1 MYSRTSSSEGV
12 YCSLRF
18 CDVQPA
24 DSLKRKIMKRRDFLK
39 SASSIAA
46 GVGFANSAAVGLAT
60 PQSDQACKAASFPK
74 VDKLTAHVTE
84 FVVSTQLSEIPG
96 ETIELGKKSILD
108 GLGLALSGSKAETA
122 GLIQQYVSSLGCG
135 TGGATVLGSATKY
148 PARFAALVNGIGIHV
163 DDYDDTQLAA
173 AKDRVYGLLVHPTVC
188 VMPAAL
194 ATAEVSGKSGRELLT
209 AYQVGVEVECKV
221 AEAISPRHYE
231 DGFHSTGTCGVFGGT
246 SACARLKGLDMV
258 HTARA
263 FAIAASQ
270 AAGLRENFGTMMK
283 PFQAG
288 HATESGVVAADLA
301 ALGWTGA
308 EQILEAQRGFF
319 HAYGGTYDPAVIM
332 DRLGRPWTFQDP
344 GVSIKPFPSGSLT
357 HPGMTE
363 LERLIRTNSI
373 RAADVAQVEVGT
385 NHNMLNTLIH
395 HRPTTGLQ
403 AKFSMEF
410 CMAILLL
417 DGKADQTKFTDSV
430 VNRADVQGMIGRV
443 RFYTDPEAEKAG
455 YDKMT
460 TILKITLK
468 DGRVISGRADF
479 GKGSPTNPMSYD
491 EVADKFLGCAAFA
504 EWPTAKAKQV
514 IGIVRMLED
523 LPDVRTLTALLS
535 K

>member
-1 MYSRTSSSEGV
+1 MKNTAGIAVTLGLPDSS
-12 YCSLRF
+12 
-18 CDVQPA
+18 
-24 DSLKRKIMKRRDFLK
+24 
-39 SASSIAA
+39 
-46 GVGFANSAAVGLAT
+46 AT
-60 PQSDQACKAASFPK
+60 GSVSSDQPCKESSFPK
-74 VDKLTAHVTE
+74 VEKLTARVAD
-84 FVVSTQLSEIPG
+84 FVVNTQLSEIPE
-96 ETIELGKKSILD
+96 ETVELGKKSILD

-122 GLIQQYVSSLGCG
+122 GIIEKYVQSLGCG
-135 TGGATVLGSATKY
+135 SGGAAVLGSAVKL
-148 PARFAALVNGIGIHV
+148 PPRFAALANGIAIHV
-163 DDYDDTQLAA
+163 DDYDDTQLAS

-188 VMPAAL
+188 VLPAAL
-194 ATAEVSGKSGRELLT
+194 AAAEVSGKSGKELLV
-209 AYQVGVEVECKV
+209 AYQVGVEVECKI

-231 DGFHSTGTCGVFGGT
+231 DGFHTTGTCGVFGGT
-246 SACARLKGLDMV
+246 SACSRLKGLDAV
-258 HTARA
+258 HIARA

-308 EQILEAQRGFF
+308 EQILEAERGFF
-319 HAYGGTYDPAVIM
+319 HAYGGTYDPSVITE
-332 DRLGRPWTFQDP
+332 RLGKPWTLQNP

-363 LERLIRTNSI
+363 LLRLIRTNSI

-417 DGKADQTKFTDSV
+417 DGKADQTKFTDAV
-430 VNRADVQGMIGRV
+430 ANRPDVQEMISRV

-468 DGRVISGRADF
+468 DGRSITGRADF

-491 EVADKFLGCAAFA
+491 EVAEKFLGCAAFA
-504 EWPTAKAKQV
+504 EWPTAKARQV
-514 IGIVRMLED
+514 IEMVRKLED
-523 LPDVRTLTALLS
+523 VSDVRSLTALCS

>member
-1 MYSRTSSSEGV
+1 M
-12 YCSLRF
+12 
-18 CDVQPA
+18 Q
-24 DSLKRKIMKRRDFLK
+24 RRDFLK
-39 SASSIAA
+39 TATGVAATMGLSGRRASGFSNPAVDQPCKEAA
-46 GVGFANSAAVGLAT
+46 
-60 PQSDQACKAASFPK
+60 FPK
-74 VDKLTAHVTE
+74 VEKLTAQVAE
-84 FVVSTQLSEIPG
+84 FVVKTQLSDIPG
-96 ETIELGKKSILD
+96 ETIALGKKSILD

-122 GLIQQYVSSLGCG
+122 GLVQQYVKSLGCG
-135 TGGATVLGSATKY
+135 PGGASVLGFGVKM
-148 PARFAALVNGIGIHV
+148 PARFAALANGIAIHV
-163 DDYDDTQLAA
+163 DDYDDTQLAS

-188 VMPAAL
+188 VLPAAL
-194 ATAEVSGKSGRELLT
+194 ATAEVGGMSGKDLFV
-209 AYQVGVEVECKV
+209 AYQVGVEVECKI

-231 DGFHSTGTCGVFGGT
+231 DGFHSTGTIGVFGSA
-246 SACARLKGLDMV
+246 SACARLKGLDAV

-288 HATESGVVAADLA
+288 HATESGVVAADFA
-301 ALGWTGA
+301 AIGWTGA
-308 EQILEAQRGFF
+308 EQILEAERGFF
-319 HAYGGTYDPAVIM
+319 HAYGGTYDPAVITE
-332 DRLGRPWTFQDP
+332 RLGQPWTLQDP

-363 LERLIRTNSI
+363 LLRLMQVNAIH
-373 RAADVAQVEVGT
+373 AADVAQVEVGT

-395 HRPTTGLQ
+395 HRPTKGLQ

-417 DGKADQTKFTDSV
+417 DGKADQTKFTDAV
-430 VNRADVQGMIGRV
+430 ANRPDVQETIGRV

-479 GKGSPTNPMSYD
+479 GKGSPSNPMSYD

-504 EWPTAKAKQV
+504 EWPTTKANQV
-514 IGIVRMLED
+514 IATVRRLED
-523 LPDVRTLTALLS
+523 VSDVRTLTALLS

>member
-1 MYSRTSSSEGV
+1 
-12 YCSLRF
+12 
-18 CDVQPA
+18 
-24 DSLKRKIMKRRDFLK
+24 MKRRDFLK
-39 SASSIAA
+39 STTGIAA
-46 GVGFANSAAVGLAT
+46 TLGFSSSAAPVLCDWAAG
-60 PQSDQACKAASFPK
+60 QIRNEASFPT
-74 VDKLTAHVTE
+74 VEKLTARVAE
-84 FVVSTQLSEIPG
+84 FVVNTQLSQIPD

-122 GLIQQYVSSLGCG
+122 GLIERYVKSLGCG
-135 TGGATVLGSATKY
+135 SGGAAVLGSAAKFS
-148 PARFAALVNGIGIHV
+148 PRFAALVNGVAIHV
-163 DDYDDTQLAA
+163 DDFDDTQLAA

-188 VMPAAL
+188 VLPAAL
-194 ATAEVSGKSGRELLT
+194 ATAEVGGKGGKDLLV
-209 AYQVGVEVECKV
+209 AYQVGVEVECKI

-246 SACARLKGLDMV
+246 SACARLKGLDV
-258 HTARA
+258 ASTVRA
-263 FAIAASQ
+263 FAIAASH

-283 PFQAG
+283 PYQAG
-288 HATESGVVAADLA
+288 HATESGVVATDLA

-319 HAYGGTYDPAVIM
+319 HAYGGSYDPSAIV
-332 DRLGRPWTFQDP
+332 DRLGKPWTFQNP

-363 LERLIRTNSI
+363 LLRLIRANSI

-385 NHNMLNTLIH
+385 NRNMPNTLIH

-417 DGKADQTKFTDSV
+417 DGRADQTKFTDAV
-430 VNRADVQGMIGRV
+430 ANRPDVQQMMGRV
-443 RFYTDPEAEKAG
+443 RFYTDPDAEKAG

-468 DGRVISGRADF
+468 DGRTISGRADF
-479 GKGSPTNPMSYD
+479 GKGSPANPMSFD
-491 EVADKFLGCAAFA
+491 EVAEKFLGCAAFA
-504 EWPTAKAKQV
+504 EWPTSKADRV
-514 IGIVRMLED
+514 INTVRRLED
-523 LPDVRTLTALLS
+523 LSDVRTLTALCS
-535 K
+535 R

>member
-1 MYSRTSSSEGV
+1 
-12 YCSLRF
+12 
-18 CDVQPA
+18 
-24 DSLKRKIMKRRDFLK
+24 MKRRHFLK
-39 SASSIAA
+39 SASGI
-46 GVGFANSAAVGLAT
+46 
-60 PQSDQACKAASFPK
+60 AASFGLAIPPLA
-74 VDKLTAHVTE
+74 VVGAMASDQPCGQPDFPRAERLTERIAD
-84 FVVSTQLSEIPG
+84 FVLNTQWSEIPV
-96 ETIELGKKSILD
+96 ETVELGKKSILD

-122 GLIQQYVSSLGCG
+122 GLIQQYVESLGCESG
-135 TGGATVLGSATKY
+135 AATVLGSGAKY
-148 PARFAALVNGIGIHV
+148 PARFAALVNGIAIHV
-163 DDYDDTQLAA
+163 DDFDDTQLAA

-188 VMPAAL
+188 VLPAAL
-194 ATAEVSGKSGRELLT
+194 AAAEVGGKRGKDLLV
-209 AYQVGVEVECKV
+209 AYQVGVEVECKI

-231 DGFHSTGTCGVFGGT
+231 DGFHSTGTCGVFGGA
-246 SACARLKGLDMV
+246 SACARLKGLDAI

-319 HAYGGTYDPAVIM
+319 HAYGGTYDPAVVM
-332 DRLGRPWTFQDP
+332 DRLGKPWTLQDP

-363 LERLIRTNSI
+363 LLRLIQTNSI
-373 RAADVAQVEVGT
+373 RAADLEKVEVGT

-410 CMAILLL
+410 CLSILLL
-417 DGKADQTKFTDSV
+417 DGKADQTKFTDGV
-430 VNRADVQGMIGRV
+430 VNRPDVQQMMRRV

-468 DGRVISGRADF
+468 DGRVILGRADF

-504 EWPTAKAKQV
+504 EWPTSKAKQV
-514 IGIVRMLED
+514 IDVVRRLENIS
-523 LPDVRTLTALLS
+523 DVRTLTALLS